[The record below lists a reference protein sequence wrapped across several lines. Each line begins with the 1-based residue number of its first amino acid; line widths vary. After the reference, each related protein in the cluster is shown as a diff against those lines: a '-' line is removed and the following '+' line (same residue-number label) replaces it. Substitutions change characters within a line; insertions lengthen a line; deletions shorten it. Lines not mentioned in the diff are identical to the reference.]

1 MQVRG
6 SFFHTSRS
14 LSLVRNSL
22 PGSKSDHG
30 SVAWLWSVSS
40 PSRLHGLLSH
50 YWVCISV
57 TREEEEEEEEGFR
70 MGGSRQKG
78 RGVLANLRLSPTVMH
93 LSLVSLFKEKK
104 RSSPC
109 CGTSKVEASKTAQDR
124 GRWRHAP
131 YASSFVS
138 TKRKQGF
145 RCWIKTNRIPS
156 HRPAWY
162 TSECFTPLHQASSPH
177 KHTHKN
183 TLSLKSASLN
193 QGGLL
198 HNKLT
203 FQKGW
208 CQMIE
213 TKRKKNA
220 FPYFPSSSNSWY
232 SSVNLVQIVNA
243 ILKEVPRA
251 VRRRG

>member
-14 LSLVRNSL
+14 LSMVRNSL

-57 TREEEEEEEEGFR
+57 TREEEEEEEEEGFG

-109 CGTSKVEASKTAQDR
+109 CGPSKVEASKTAQDR

-177 KHTHKN
+177 LSAARTSTLTKTH
-183 TLSLKSASLN
+183 SAWN
-193 QGGLL
+193 
-198 HNKLT
+198 
-203 FQKGW
+203 
-208 CQMIE
+208 
-213 TKRKKNA
+213 
-220 FPYFPSSSNSWY
+220 
-232 SSVNLVQIVNA
+232 
-243 ILKEVPRA
+243 PRP
-251 VRRRG
+251 

>member
-14 LSLVRNSL
+14 LSMVRNSL

-57 TREEEEEEEEGFR
+57 TREEEEEEEGFG
-70 MGGSRQKG
+70 MGGVEAEREGCFSKSQAFTHSNASFPGFAFQRK
-78 RGVLANLRLSPTVMH
+78 
-93 LSLVSLFKEKK
+93 KK

-177 KHTHKN
+177 LSAARTSTLTKTH
-183 TLSLKSASLN
+183 SAWN
-193 QGGLL
+193 
-198 HNKLT
+198 
-203 FQKGW
+203 
-208 CQMIE
+208 
-213 TKRKKNA
+213 
-220 FPYFPSSSNSWY
+220 
-232 SSVNLVQIVNA
+232 
-243 ILKEVPRA
+243 PRP
-251 VRRRG
+251 